1 MATYR
6 RKRITLLTSNP
17 GVSPMRNRVFLQ
29 NSVSLAIALLLV
41 MLFGTTATPAHAQS
55 PITATANAEL
65 LAESPRRVNFTV
77 EASSS
82 AGDLVEARI
91 YYQPVG
97 SGARISEPLEV
108 SPAPSLSLTHEWNMQ
123 NNGIP
128 PGTQVEYFWRLRDSA
143 GNSFDTPTQ
152 FLTPLDSRFDWQ
164 TIEDEDLAISWYDGG
179 EAWGQEMF
187 NTGQAALAQL
197 EEELGA
203 ELTSQVRL
211 VAFGNES
218 DFRGAF
224 PPQQDWIGGQA
235 FPDLG
240 VTVQIIGE
248 GEQGWMETVLF
259 HELSHLVFAQAT
271 DGALVNPPSWLDE
284 GLAMYNEPGEGRGSA
299 GTVERAAEDNELL
312 PFSRLQGNFGADGR
326 AVGIAYA
333 QSEMIVTYLLE
344 DCGQDGFKAMIDNLV
359 ADMTMDEAL
368 TAACGYDSLTLFNTW
383 RATLPN
389 APEPVEPSDNPGNN
403 STDPTDSGDPQ
414 DDPAPDD
421 NTDAT
426 SQEAEETDN
435 QRLRTFIGVI
445 AIVGACMLVVFGT
458 AIVFILFK
466 IMRPQGRGA

>member
-1 MATYR
+1 MATFR
-6 RKRITLLTSNP
+6 RNLIILLTQYN
-17 GVSPMRNRVFLQ
+17 VSTTRNRVLSK
-29 NSVSLAIALLLV
+29 NPVSLPLFLFLLLF
-41 MLFGTTATPAHAQS
+41 LATGTSAYAQS

-65 LAESPRRVNFTV
+65 LPESPRRVNFTV

-108 SPAPSLSLTHEWNMQ
+108 APAASLSLAHEWNMQ

-128 PGTQVEYFWRLRDSA
+128 PGTRVEYFWRLRDSA
-143 GNSFDTPTQ
+143 GNSFDTPPQ
-152 FLTPLDSRFDWQ
+152 ILTPLDPRFDWQ
-164 TIEDEDLAISWYDGG
+164 TLEDEELAISWYDGG
-179 EAWGQEMF
+179 EGWGQEMF
-187 NTGQAALAQL
+187 NTGKAALAQL

-211 VAFGNES
+211 VAFGTEN

-240 VTVQIIGE
+240 VTVQIIGD
-248 GEQGWMETVLF
+248 GDRGWMETVLF

-299 GTVERAAEDNELL
+299 GTVERAAEENELL

-333 QSEMIVTYLLE
+333 QSEMIVTYLIN
-344 DCGQDGFKAMIDNLV
+344 DCGQDGFKEVIANLV

-368 TAACGYDSLTLFNTW
+368 TAACGYDSQALFTTW

-389 APEPVEPSDNPGNN
+389 APEPGDSTPPDTTDTNTSEPTDNGDNQ
-403 STDPTDSGDPQ
+403 TDPVPNGTNSQ
-414 DDPAPDD
+414 ASEDDG
-421 NTDAT
+421 
-426 SQEAEETDN
+426 N
-435 QRLRTFIGVI
+435 QRARTFLGVI
-445 AIVGACMLVVFGT
+445 AIAGACMLVLFGT
-458 AIVFILFK
+458 AIVFVLFRL
-466 IMRPQGRGA
+466 MRPQGRSV

>member
-1 MATYR
+1 MASYR
-6 RKRITLLTSNP
+6 RKHITLLTSES
-17 GVSPMRNRVFLQ
+17 GISTTRNRVFLK
-29 NSVSLAIALLLV
+29 NSVSFAIALALLF
-41 MLFGTTATPAHAQS
+41 LFGFSASPTNAQS

-65 LAESPRRVNFTV
+65 VSESPRRVNFTV

-97 SGARISEPLEV
+97 SGARISEPITV
-108 SPAPSLSLTHEWNMQ
+108 APAASLSLAHEWNMQ

-152 FLTPLDSRFDWQ
+152 FLTPLDPRFDWQ
-164 TIEDEDLAISWYDGG
+164 TIEDEELAISWYDGG
-179 EAWGQEMF
+179 EGWGQEMF
-187 NTGQAALAQL
+187 NTGKAALAQL

-203 ELTSQVRL
+203 ELTRQVRL
-211 VAFGNES
+211 VAFGNEN

-240 VTVQIIGE
+240 VTVQIIGD
-248 GEQGWMETVLF
+248 GEQNWMETVLF

-271 DGALVNPPSWLDE
+271 EGALVNPPSWLDE

-333 QSEMIVTYLLE
+333 QSEMIVTYLIN
-344 DCGQDGFKAMIDNLV
+344 DCGQDGFQAMIDNLV

-368 TAACGYDSLTLFNTW
+368 TAACGYDSLTLFTTW

-389 APEPVEPSDNPGNN
+389 APEPVEP
-403 STDPTDSGDPQ
+403 TDPS
-414 DDPAPDD
+414 DD
-421 NTDAT
+421 NTTTEPTDTTDSTPNENQGNDSSSAD
-426 SQEAEETDN
+426 EGDN
-435 QRLRTFIGVI
+435 QRARTFIGVV
-445 AIVGACMLVVFGT
+445 AIVGACMMVVFGT
-458 AIVFILFK
+458 AIIFVLFRL
-466 IMRPQGRGA
+466 MRSQGSTR